1 MFTLKPSDLSCWT
14 VTKKVSWKKKKE
26 CEENQLLL
34 SINAFTSIYWDVAC
48 EQQPHFR
55 SSLLSLFFEG
65 REVTTGNAFAVRR
78 LTEMWK
84 TFNWY
89 WPFVVFGS
97 NSEDNGWLGR
107 EVDMRAL
114 KSGRA
119 DSAGG
124 LGTTIHTYKSELDWA
139 RAWWRQPCYWFVVW
153 LVVWLAAYGEV
164 HGVFTYITSGIGRC
178 FPR

>member
-14 VTKKVSWKKKKE
+14 VTKKISWIKKKGEKRMWRKSNTRYQ
-26 CEENQLLL
+26 CIYQYLLRCSL
-34 SINAFTSIYWDVAC
+34 RTADAFPVVSDDRKCVRCSQANWDV
-48 EQQPHFR
+48 E
-55 SSLLSLFFEG
+55 
-65 REVTTGNAFAVRR
+65 
-78 LTEMWK
+78 

-97 NSEDNGWLGR
+97 NSKDNGWLGR

-124 LGTTIHTYKSELDWA
+124 LGTTIHPNKGELDWA
-139 RAWWRQPCYWFVVW
+139 RAWRRQPCYWFVVW

-164 HGVFTYITSGIGRC
+164 HGVFTHISSGIGRC